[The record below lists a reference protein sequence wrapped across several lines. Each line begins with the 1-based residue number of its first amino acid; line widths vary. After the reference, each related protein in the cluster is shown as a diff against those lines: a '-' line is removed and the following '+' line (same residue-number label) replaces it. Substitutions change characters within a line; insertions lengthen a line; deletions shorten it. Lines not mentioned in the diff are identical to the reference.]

1 VKRNKNALYEDL
13 KKLNKKLEK
22 REKGIRR
29 LSLQPP
35 SATLTEDDLR
45 IGEEFEE
52 DLTDLLDELEDHEG
66 ISMKN
71 LDATSWENIEEWT
84 SEDVENADKRIRADT
99 DWYKSYNDRLENV
112 MLRENMDNIILHLKR
127 LDVWNQQ
134 ILYNVKTVPGVSEWA
149 IEELNHRLNRA
160 SEKVAS
166 HYVSMRKTI
175 SDQVESFDD
184 LELSNLN
191 EHNYIERNIRGKDFQ
206 LLCIND
212 SMISRLASELI
223 FIDGLKER
231 AKEMKERIKNRTSFY
246 RKLIQGR
253 LSIVEDND
261 STLKANEVQQSLR
274 NASTPPSRAPPQVP
288 KESYFHYKLNAK
300 IF

>member
-1 VKRNKNALYEDL
+1 MEEISSSLKKQQTTTTIIKSTSTSSPRKNEIILASEQVQIISQLLDKLFIAAHANNDINIILNQEKNIFVDTIQDLYGLSQRRNEKLYQLLQLIGKKIVVVKRNKNALYEDL

-184 LELSNLN
+184 LELSNGPLMV
-191 EHNYIERNIRGKDFQ
+191 RG
-206 LLCIND
+206 
-212 SMISRLASELI
+212 
-223 FIDGLKER
+223 
-231 AKEMKERIKNRTSFY
+231 
-246 RKLIQGR
+246 
-253 LSIVEDND
+253 
-261 STLKANEVQQSLR
+261 
-274 NASTPPSRAPPQVP
+274 
-288 KESYFHYKLNAK
+288 
-300 IF
+300 